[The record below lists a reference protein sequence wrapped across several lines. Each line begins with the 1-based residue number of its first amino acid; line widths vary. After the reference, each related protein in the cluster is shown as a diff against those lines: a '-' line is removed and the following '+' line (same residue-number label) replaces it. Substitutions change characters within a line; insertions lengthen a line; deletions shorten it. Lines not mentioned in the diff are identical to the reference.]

1 MIYLIVLN
9 KINMSG
15 EIPSHQPNPS
25 ELGPNAMTD
34 AAAMDIR
41 TGQEALHEGARQ
53 LAGNVV
59 RLVETGDPNAA
70 KEYLGDVL
78 ADTEKLVPAAER
90 MAAFEFLAG
99 EQRSEIRRGLVAS
112 GEQMVDNLGNNSQ
125 KTRQE
130 LQQTAPQANRGV
142 RMAIEAHEQEVGR
155 HFRGQVDTRRAA
167 RGHEVAEQTAR
178 RGFGAV
184 TKHVETLG
192 AWARVQQDEAHKYDG
207 QVKQGQAHERALN
220 EASEVVKPD
229 YEGEQ
234 KDLSRI
240 IDDEVKEAAATK
252 LQSAIAEAQAAGQA
266 PEDAVL
272 ELMTREPDTIDTKVI
287 GELRTFA
294 EQYANFAKTGSLKV
308 EGITKESER
317 LLKNFAARGRDGY
330 QYVRRVED
338 AMDLYRQ
345 QKRTIE
351 EAAKGADF
359 AIRQSANVL
368 GATDQELQRM
378 RQKLASAKEA

>member
-1 MIYLIVLN
+1 
-9 KINMSG
+9 MSG
-15 EIPSHQPNPS
+15 EIPSHQPNPH
-25 ELGPNAMTD
+25 EFGPNAMTD
-34 AAAMDIR
+34 VAAMDIR
-41 TGQEALHEGARQ
+41 TGQEALHDGARQ

-59 RLVETGDPNAA
+59 RLVETGDPNAV

-112 GEQMVDNLGNNSQ
+112 GEQMLDNLGNNSQ
-125 KTRQE
+125 RTRQE
-130 LQQTAPQANRGV
+130 LQQTAPQANRGI
-142 RMAIEAHEQEVGR
+142 RMALEAHEQEVGR

-178 RGFGAV
+178 RGFGFV

-192 AWARVQQDEAHKYDG
+192 GWARAQQQEARKYSDQVQ
-207 QVKQGQAHERALN
+207 QGQAHERALS

-234 KDLSRI
+234 KDLSRV
-240 IDDEVKEAAATK
+240 IDEEVKEAAATK
-252 LQSAIAEAQAAGQA
+252 LQSAIAEAQASGKS

-272 ELMTREPDTIDTKVI
+272 ELMTQEPDASSTKII
-287 GELRTFA
+287 GELRAFA
-294 EQYANFAKTGSLKV
+294 EQYAQFAKTGGLKV
-308 EGITKESER
+308 EGMTKESEN
-317 LLKNFAARGRDGY
+317 LLKRFAARGRDGY
-330 QYVRRVED
+330 QYVRRVEE
-338 AMDLYRQ
+338 AIDLYRQ

-359 AIRQSANVL
+359 AVRQSANVL
-368 GATDQELQRM
+368 GTTDQELQRM
-378 RQKLASAKEA
+378 RQKVAAVKAA

>member
-1 MIYLIVLN
+1 MLAKN
-9 KINMSG
+9 KKIDMSG

-25 ELGPNAMTD
+25 EFGPNAMTD
-34 AAAMDIR
+34 AAAMDIK

-59 RLVETGDPNAA
+59 RLLEIGDPDAV

-112 GEQMVDNLGNNSQ
+112 GEQMLDNLGSNSQ

-130 LQQTAPQANRGV
+130 LQQTAPQANRGI
-142 RMAIEAHEQEVGR
+142 RTMTEAHEQEVGR
-155 HFRGQVDTRRAA
+155 YFRGQVDARRAA

-178 RGFGAV
+178 RGFGVV
-184 TKHVETLG
+184 TKHVETLSG
-192 AWARVQQDEAHKYDG
+192 WARAQQQEAHKYDD

-234 KDLSRI
+234 KNLSRV
-240 IDDEVKEAAATK
+240 IDEEVKEAASTK
-252 LQSAIAEAQAAGQA
+252 LQSAIAEAQASGKS
-266 PEDAVL
+266 PEEAVL
-272 ELMTREPDTIDTKVI
+272 ELMSQEPDTASPKVI

-294 EQYANFAKTGSLKV
+294 EQYAQFAKTGSLKV
-308 EGITKESER
+308 EGMTKESER

-330 QYVRRVED
+330 QYARRVEE
-338 AMDLYRQ
+338 AVDLYRQ
-345 QKRTIE
+345 QKRTLE
-351 EAAKGADF
+351 EAAKGADY
-359 AIRQSANVL
+359 AIQQSVSVL
-368 GATDQELQRM
+368 GTSDQELQHM
-378 RQKLASAKEA
+378 RQKLTAAKVV

>member
-1 MIYLIVLN
+1 
-9 KINMSG
+9 MSG
-15 EIPSHQPNPS
+15 EIPSHQSNPH
-25 ELGPNAMTD
+25 EMGPNAMSD

-41 TGQEALHEGARQ
+41 TGQEALHDGARL
-53 LAGNVV
+53 LAGNIV
-59 RLVETGDPNAA
+59 RIAETNEPGAV

-99 EQRSEIRRGLVAS
+99 EQRSEIRRGLVTS
-112 GEQMVDNLGNNSQ
+112 GEQMLDNLGNNSQ

-130 LQQTAPQANRGV
+130 LQQTAPAANRGI
-142 RMAIEAHEQEVGR
+142 RMTVEAHEQEVGR
-155 HFRGQVDTRRAA
+155 HFHGQVDTRRAA

-184 TKHVETLG
+184 TKHVETLD
-192 AWARVQQDEAHKYDG
+192 AWGRAQQQEAREYDDEAR
-207 QVKQGQAHERALN
+207 QGQAHERALN

-229 YEGEQ
+229 YEGDQ
-234 KDLSRI
+234 KDLSRV
-240 IDDEVKEAAATK
+240 IDEEVKEATATK
-252 LQSAIAEAQAAGQA
+252 LQSVIAEAQTTGKS

-272 ELMTREPDTIDTKVI
+272 ELISKEPATATPKII

-294 EQYANFAKTGSLKV
+294 EQYAGFAKTGTQKI
-308 EGITKESER
+308 EGMTKESER
-317 LLKNFAARGRDGY
+317 LMKNFAARGRDGY

-338 AMDLYRQ
+338 AIDLYRQ
-345 QKRTIE
+345 QRRTLE
-351 EAAKGADF
+351 DAVKGADF

-368 GATDQELQRM
+368 GTTDQELQRM
-378 RQKLASAKEA
+378 RQKLAATKAGPRSAE